1 MILAGDIGGTN
12 ARLAVF
18 EVSEGHGLR
27 KIVESDY
34 RARDYGALA
43 EIVTTFV
50 TSQPLPFEHAC
61 FGVAGPV
68 RQGRAVI
75 ANLPW
80 IVGARA
86 LAQLLKLPDVSVIN
100 DLEAHAYAVDALPP
114 GDFAVLQPGAANAGG
129 NAAIIAAGTGLGQAG
144 LYWDGERHHPF
155 AGEGGHADFA
165 PRNELEMELLR
176 YLTRKFGR
184 VSCERVVSGPGLNNV
199 YMFLRDTGRAEEP
212 AWLRDKLL
220 EGADASA
227 VIAQAGLDGKA
238 EICERAL
245 GIFVSAYGAE
255 AGNLALKLMATG
267 GIFLGGGIAPK
278 ILAKLQQPTFIDAFL
293 AKGRMQSLLET
304 IPVRVILNDKA
315 GLLGAARCAWIRAT
329 SGRQAAADSAR
340 EKRPRDLIGETP

>member
-18 EVSEGHGLR
+18 EASEGQGLR
-27 KIVESDY
+27 KIVEADY
-34 RARDYGALA
+34 RARDYGTLA
-43 EIVTTFV
+43 EIVTAFV
-50 TSQPLPFEHAC
+50 TSHPLRLEHAC

-68 RQGRAVI
+68 RQGRAAI

-80 IVGARA
+80 IVEASA
-86 LAQLLKLPDVSVIN
+86 LAELLELPEVFLIN
-100 DLEAHAYAVDALPP
+100 DLEALAYAVDALPP
-114 GDFAVLQPGAANAGG
+114 ADFAVLKSGAAEAAG
-129 NAAIIAAGTGLGQAG
+129 NTALIAAGTGLGQAG

-155 AGEGGHADFA
+155 ACEGGHADFA

-184 VSCERVVSGPGLNNV
+184 VSCERVVSGPGLHNV
-199 YMFLRDTGRAEEP
+199 YMFLRDTGRAKEP
-212 AWLRDKLL
+212 AWVRDKLL

-245 GIFVSAYGAE
+245 GLFVSAYGAE
-255 AGNLALKLMATG
+255 TGNLALTLMATG

-278 ILAKLQQPTFIDAFL
+278 ILPSLQQPTFLDAFL

-315 GLLGAARCAWIRAT
+315 GLLGAARCALLRAT
-329 SGRQAAADSAR
+329 PGRQAAADFVR
-340 EKRPRDLIGETP
+340 EQGPRDSIGETP